1 MTSVNT
7 ILVDTCGWIE
17 WLTNG
22 SLSEQ
27 YEPYFGQIE
36 TMIVPTSVQYELYK
50 WVTRQ
55 AGIQKALE
63 AIALTE
69 QAQVTPLTTS
79 ISLSAADISTE
90 YKLSFADAIIYATA
104 QFHQAELITSD
115 DHFKN
120 LSNVIYFKK
129 ST

>member
-1 MTSVNT
+1 MSSVNT

-36 TMIVPTSVQYELYK
+36 SMIVPTSVQYELYK

-69 QAQVTPLTTS
+69 QAQVIPLTTS

-115 DHFKN
+115 DHFKK
-120 LSNVIYFKK
+120 LPNVIYFKK
-129 ST
+129 NT

>member
-36 TMIVPTSVQYELYK
+36 TMIVPTSIQYELYK
-50 WVTRQ
+50 WVTQQ

>member
-1 MTSVNT
+1 
-7 ILVDTCGWIE
+7 
-17 WLTNG
+17 
-22 SLSEQ
+22 
-27 YEPYFGQIE
+27 
-36 TMIVPTSVQYELYK
+36 MIVPTSVQYELYK

-69 QAQVTPLTTS
+69 QAQVIPLTTS

-104 QFHQAELITSD
+104 KFHQAELITSD

-120 LSNVIYFKK
+120 LANVMYFKK
-129 ST
+129 D

>member
-1 MTSVNT
+1 MTSVDT

-36 TMIVPTSVQYELYK
+36 SMIVPTSVQYELYK

-69 QAQVTPLTTS
+69 QAQVIPLTTS

-115 DHFKN
+115 DHFKK
-120 LSNVIYFKK
+120 LPNVIYFKK
-129 ST
+129 NI

>member
-27 YEPYFGQIE
+27 YAPYFGQIE
-36 TMIVPTSVQYELYK
+36 SMIVPTSVQYELYK

-79 ISLSAADISTE
+79 ISLLAADLSTE

-115 DHFKN
+115 DHFKK
-120 LSNVIYFKK
+120 LPNVIYFKK
-129 ST
+129 NI